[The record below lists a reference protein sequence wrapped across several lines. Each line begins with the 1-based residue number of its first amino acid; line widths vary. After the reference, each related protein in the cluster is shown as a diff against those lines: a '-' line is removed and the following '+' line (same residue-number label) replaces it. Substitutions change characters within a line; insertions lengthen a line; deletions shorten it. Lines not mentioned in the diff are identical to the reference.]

1 MTTAQAVGAVSRE
14 AAEWYAINWQAI
26 NRNVRRLQVRIVQAT
41 KESRWDRARALQ
53 RLLTHSYSGKV
64 LAVRRVTEND
74 GKKTPGV
81 DQEIWDTPEKKTQAV
96 HTFKRRGYQSQ
107 PLRRVYIPK
116 SDGKTMRPLGI
127 PTMKDRAQQALY
139 LLALAPVEET
149 TADRNSYG
157 FRQQRSC
164 DDAIEQCFKAL
175 RSANTQWIL
184 EGDIKSC
191 FDKISHD
198 WLLAHVPMDR
208 VILQKWLKSGY
219 MEKHVLHDMTEGTP
233 QGGIISPALAN
244 CALDGLERLL
254 QGKYP
259 AGKRLKSLGGE
270 KPCVNLVRYADDFII
285 TSKSNELLEGEIKPL
300 VEQFLQERGLELS
313 PTKTVITH
321 VEQGF
326 DFLGQNVRRYPNG
339 KLLIKPSKK
348 NVKTFLEGI
357 RQTIKAAHGVTAADL
372 IDQLN
377 PKIRGWANYHRHVV
391 SKRTFGRVDHTL
403 FSSLWKWARRR
414 HPNKSP
420 RWFKPKY
427 FDRRG
432 NRDWSFFGETCDD
445 EGRPTKVWLYYAM
458 STPIKRHV
466 KVRGEANPYDPTYE
480 TYFEEREGA
489 HMLETFRGTR
499 TLRYLWYEQRGL
511 CNQCNTKITRITG
524 WRLHYC
530 VPVCRVVLLVPRT
543 AFYFIPSAMT
553 GFIVSVYPFRNRVSP
568 KEAFEGLELGEGK
581 PSRPVLRGPGG
592 HQAAW
597 LLGNQLPNRRPLW
610 SYRMVAQTWRR
621 VRPLLGRA
629 R

>member
-14 AAEWYAINWQAI
+14 AAEWYAIDWQAI

-41 KESRWDRARALQ
+41 KASRWGRVRALQ

-64 LAVRRVTEND
+64 LAVRRVTENN

-96 HTFKRRGYQSQ
+96 HTLKRRGYQSQ

-139 LLALAPVEET
+139 LLALAPVGET
-149 TADRNSYG
+149 TADKNSYG

-164 DDAIEQCFKAL
+164 ADAIEQCFKAL

-198 WLLAHVPMDR
+198 WLLAHVLMDR

-219 MEKHVLHDMTEGTP
+219 MEKHVLHESTDGTP

-254 QGKYP
+254 QEKYP

-270 KPCVNLVRYADDFII
+270 KPCVNLVRYADDFVI
-285 TSKSNELLEGEIKPL
+285 TSKSKELLEGEIKPL
-300 VEQFLQERGLELS
+300 VEQFLQKRGLELS

-321 VEQGF
+321 VEHGF

-339 KLLIKPSKK
+339 KLFITPSKK
-348 NVKTFLEGI
+348 NVGTFLKGI
-357 RQTIKAAHGVTAADL
+357 RRTIKAAHGVSAADL

-391 SKRTFGRVDHTL
+391 SKRTFGHVDRNI
-403 FSSLWKWARRR
+403 FSSLWQWARRR

-445 EGRPTKVWLYYAM
+445 EGRPTKVWLYYAK

-466 KVRGEANPYDPTYE
+466 KVKGEANPYDPTYE

-511 CNQCNTKITRITG
+511 CTQCNIKITRITG

-530 VPVCRVVLLVPRT
+530 VPRVKGGSTGATNCVLLHPECHDLVHRQRLPVSKPR
-543 AFYFIPSAMT
+543 
-553 GFIVSVYPFRNRVSP
+553 
-568 KEAFEGLELGEGK
+568 LL
-581 PSRPVLRGPGG
+581 LRGV
-592 HQAAW
+592 
-597 LLGNQLPNRRPLW
+597 RR
-610 SYRMVAQTWRR
+610 A
-621 VRPLLGRA
+621 
-629 R
+629 

>member
-14 AAEWYAINWQAI
+14 AAEWYAIDWPAI

-41 KESRWDRARALQ
+41 KASRWGRVQALQ
-53 RLLTHSYSGKV
+53 RLLTHSYNGKV
-64 LAVRRVTEND
+64 LAVRRVTENN

-81 DQEIWDTPEKKTQAV
+81 DQDIWDTPEKKTQAV
-96 HTFKRRGYQSQ
+96 HALKRRGYQSQ

-127 PTMKDRAQQALY
+127 PTMLDRGQQALH
-139 LLALAPVEET
+139 LLALDPVVET
-149 TADRNSYG
+149 IADKNSYG

-164 DDAIEQCFKAL
+164 ADAIQQCFLAL

-219 MEKHVLHDMTEGTP
+219 MEKHVLHDTSDGTP

-244 CALDGLERLL
+244 CALDGLERFLRE
-254 QGKYP
+254 KYP
-259 AGKRLKSLGGE
+259 AGKRLKSIGGE
-270 KPCVNLVRYADDFII
+270 NPCVNFVRYADDFVI
-285 TSKSNELLEGEIKPL
+285 TSKSKELLEGEIQPL
-300 VEQFLQERGLELS
+300 VAQFLQERGLELS
-313 PTKTVITH
+313 PNKTVITH
-321 VEQGF
+321 VEHGF

-348 NVKTFLEGI
+348 NVKTFLDGI
-357 RQTIKAAHGVTAADL
+357 RRTIKAAHGVSAADL

-377 PKIRGWANYHRHVV
+377 PSIRGWANYHRHVV
-391 SKRTFGRVDHTL
+391 SKRTFGCVDL
-403 FSSLWKWARRR
+403 MIFSSLWRWARRR

-420 RWFKPKY
+420 RWIKPKY

-445 EGRPTKVWLYYAM
+445 EGRRNKVWLYHAM

-466 KVRGEANPYDPTYE
+466 KVKGEANPYDPTYE

-511 CNQCNTKITRITG
+511 CTQCNTKITRITG

-530 VPVCRVVLLVPRT
+530 VPRVMAGSTGATNCVLLHPECHD
-543 AFYFIPSAMT
+543 
-553 GFIVSVYPFRNRVSP
+553 RVHRQR
-568 KEAFEGLELGEGK
+568 F
-581 PSRPVLRGPGG
+581 PVLKPRLLYRGV
-592 HQAAW
+592 
-597 LLGNQLPNRRPLW
+597 RR
-610 SYRMVAQTWRR
+610 A
-621 VRPLLGRA
+621 
-629 R
+629 

>member
-1 MTTAQAVGAVSRE
+1 MTTAKTVGAVSRE
-14 AAEWYAINWQAI
+14 AAEWYAIDWRAI

-41 KESRWDRARALQ
+41 KASRWGRVRALQ

-64 LAVRRVTEND
+64 LAVRRVTENN

-81 DQEIWDTPEKKTQAV
+81 DQEIWDTPEKKIQAV
-96 HTFKRRGYQSQ
+96 HALKRRGYQSQ

-139 LLALAPVEET
+139 LLALAPVMET
-149 TADRNSYG
+149 TADKNSYG

-164 DDAIEQCFKAL
+164 ADAIEQCFKAL

-198 WLLAHVPMDR
+198 WLLAHVPIDR
-208 VILQKWLKSGY
+208 VILQKWLNSGY
-219 MEKHVLHDMTEGTP
+219 MEKHVLHETTDGTP

-254 QGKYP
+254 REKYP
-259 AGKRLKSLGGE
+259 AGKRLKALGGE
-270 KPCVNLVRYADDFII
+270 KPCVNLVRYADDFVI
-285 TSKSNELLEGEIKPL
+285 TSKSKELLEGEIKPL

-313 PTKTVITH
+313 PKKTVITH
-321 VEQGF
+321 VERGF

-357 RQTIKAAHGVTAADL
+357 RRTIKAAHGMSAADL

-391 SKRTFGRVDHTL
+391 SKRTFGRVDHSL

-427 FDRRG
+427 FAQRG

-445 EGRPTKVWLYYAM
+445 EGKPNKVWLYYAK
-458 STPIKRHV
+458 STPIQRHV
-466 KVRGEANPYDPTYE
+466 KVKGEANPYDPAYE
-480 TYFEEREGA
+480 TYFEAREGA

-511 CNQCNTKITRITG
+511 CTLCHTKITRITG

-530 VPVCRVVLLVPRT
+530 VSRVMGGSAGATNRVLLHPECHDRVHRQRLSVSKPR
-543 AFYFIPSAMT
+543 
-553 GFIVSVYPFRNRVSP
+553 
-568 KEAFEGLELGEGK
+568 
-581 PSRPVLRGPGG
+581 
-592 HQAAW
+592 
-597 LLGNQLPNRRPLW
+597 LL
-610 SYRMVAQTWRR
+610 
-621 VRPLLGRA
+621 
-629 R
+629 

>member
-14 AAEWYAINWQAI
+14 AAEWYAIDWQAI

-41 KESRWDRARALQ
+41 KERRWGRVRALQ

-64 LAVRRVTEND
+64 LAVRRVTENN

-96 HTFKRRGYQSQ
+96 HALKRRGYQSQ

-139 LLALAPVEET
+139 LLALAPVGET
-149 TADRNSYG
+149 TADKNSYG

-164 DDAIEQCFKAL
+164 ADAIEQCFKAL

-191 FDKISHD
+191 FDKISHE

-219 MEKHVLHDMTEGTP
+219 MEKHVLHESMDGTP

-244 CALDGLERLL
+244 CTLDGLERLL
-254 QGKYP
+254 QEKYP

-270 KPCVNLVRYADDFII
+270 KPCVNLVRYADDFVI
-285 TSKSNELLEGEIKPL
+285 TSKSKELLEGEIKPL

-321 VEQGF
+321 VEHGF

-348 NVKTFLEGI
+348 NVGTFLEGI
-357 RQTIKAAHGVTAADL
+357 RRTIKAAQGVSAADL
-372 IDQLN
+372 IDTLN
-377 PKIRGWANYHRHVV
+377 PMVRGWANYHRHVV
-391 SKRTFGRVDHTL
+391 SKRTFERVDHTL
-403 FSSLWKWARRR
+403 FSSLWQWARRR

-445 EGRPTKVWLYYAM
+445 EGRPTKVWLYYAK

-466 KVRGEANPYDPTYE
+466 KVKGEANPYDPTYE

-511 CNQCNTKITRITG
+511 CTQCSTKITRITG
-524 WRLHYC
+524 WRLHYR
-530 VPVCRVVLLVPRT
+530 VPRVKGGSTGATNCVLLHPECHDRVHHQRLSVSKPR
-543 AFYFIPSAMT
+543 
-553 GFIVSVYPFRNRVSP
+553 
-568 KEAFEGLELGEGK
+568 
-581 PSRPVLRGPGG
+581 
-592 HQAAW
+592 
-597 LLGNQLPNRRPLW
+597 LP
-610 SYRMVAQTWRR
+610 
-621 VRPLLGRA
+621 
-629 R
+629 